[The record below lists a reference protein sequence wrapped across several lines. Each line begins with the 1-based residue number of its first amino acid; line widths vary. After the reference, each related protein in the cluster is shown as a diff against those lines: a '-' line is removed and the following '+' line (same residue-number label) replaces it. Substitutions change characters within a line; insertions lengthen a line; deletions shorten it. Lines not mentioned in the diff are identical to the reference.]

1 MTDKGNPNLP
11 NKNISSKAN
20 MYDQSRESLRI
31 NITLRGLYA
40 RWAIEIKEL
49 GLATSNH
56 DLVNQGIKVL
66 HTNLTEERL
75 KIARLKTL
83 EKAGED

>member
-1 MTDKGNPNLP
+1 MEKVN
-11 NKNISSKAN
+11 NIEKK
-20 MYDQSRESLRI
+20 ETETVRI

-40 RWAIEIKEL
+40 KWALEIKAL

-83 EKAGED
+83 EKAGEG